1 MGRMKMMET
10 GISVPLLL
18 LCVIRDCAGKKIN
31 LLCRLISIFRTLS
44 FPVVWLFFA
53 LAITSRAHARDGLAL
68 FLFRCLQ
75 CFDAVGWAAGRA
87 SGL

>member
-1 MGRMKMMET
+1 MGRVKLMET

-18 LCVIRDCAGKKIN
+18 LCVIHDCAEKNK
-31 LLCRLISIFRTLS
+31 FTLS
-44 FPVVWLFFA
+44 FNFNFPYAFFPGCVVFFA
-53 LAITSRAHARDGLAL
+53 LAITSRAHARDGLAF

-75 CFDAVGWAAGRA
+75 CFDAVGWAAGKA